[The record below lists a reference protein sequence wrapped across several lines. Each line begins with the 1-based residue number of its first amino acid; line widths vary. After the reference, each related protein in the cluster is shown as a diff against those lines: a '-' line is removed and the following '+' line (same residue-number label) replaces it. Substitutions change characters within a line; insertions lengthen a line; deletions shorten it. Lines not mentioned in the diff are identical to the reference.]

1 VVLYGLD
8 PAVVDQRLMNPSG
21 DDVYALQYGNIQPEN
36 FNTIFSDPNTANPD
50 YAGRAFSFF
59 DPYSSYLW
67 VRVDKV
73 TNVKIRQAMAVALD
87 RESILKNAG
96 GDFAGTLGDGVI
108 KPNLG
113 SDYAPTGW
121 ATDLFGQ
128 AIPPG
133 GDADFAKQLIA
144 QSGEAAPT
152 LTYDYSSSPVSDRSA
167 AIIQSSLQAAGFT
180 INLNPITSGYYGT
193 VFDDKRAHEF
203 GSSGWGPDWPNA
215 STIIPPLFTPNGGFD
230 LSRVS
235 DPAWIAKVDTAL
247 SDTNRPDQ
255 ATKWQ
260 DLNKEAMLQ
269 VYAIPTLFGL
279 TQTIAGTQVGGLYRW
294 APYGSWDYAQVYA
307 KSQ

>member
-1 VVLYGLD
+1 
-8 PAVVDQRLMNPSG
+8 MPS
-21 DDVYALQYGNIQPEN
+21 
-36 FNTIFSDPNTANPD
+36 STATSSRKTSTRSSPTRTPPHAD

-73 TNVKIRQAMAVALD
+73 QNVKIRQAMAVALD
-87 RESILKNAG
+87 RASILKNAG
-96 GDFAGTLGDGVI
+96 GDFAGVLGDGVI

-128 AIPPG
+128 AVPAG
-133 GDADFAKQLIA
+133 GDAEFAKQLIS

-152 LTYDYSSSPVSDRSA
+152 LTYDYSSSPVSDKSA

-193 VFDDKRAHEF
+193 VFDDARANEF

-230 LSRVS
+230 LSRVD
-235 DPAWIAKVDTAL
+235 DPAWVAKVDDGPVRHQSAGSGHQVAGSEQGSDAAGLRDPDPVRPHADHRGHPGRWPVSLGAL
-247 SDTNRPDQ
+247 RLVGLRPGLCDGSV
-255 ATKWQ
+255 ARSP
-260 DLNKEAMLQ
+260 LQ
-269 VYAIPTLFGL
+269 ET
-279 TQTIAGTQVGGLYRW
+279 W
-294 APYGSWDYAQVYA
+294 AHWGSGMPLPQ
-307 KSQ
+307 